1 MDFYAIFGTPPT
13 VSIGAARLRRSGS
26 LGTRVNHKP
35 QIAVESCRSQCVQ
48 LTLGQLNMNIVSSR
62 PSVFS
67 HVHTD

>member
-1 MDFYAIFGTPPT
+1 MDFYAIFGTPQLCPSEPPGSAEA
-13 VSIGAARLRRSGS
+13 VHLAAESIIY
-26 LGTRVNHKP
+26 TYTN
-35 QIAVESCRSQCVQ
+35 ESCRSQCMQ